1 MGTPNFA
8 QMTSTELREYLKK
21 HPNDKQAFH
30 ARMDKIYA
38 NPNSTW
44 YASQDIAG
52 EEELRKAI
60 EKERQCD
67 DSTY

>member
-1 MGTPNFA
+1 MGTPNFE
-8 QMTSTELREYLKK
+8 QMSSTELRDYLKK
-21 HPNDKQAFH
+21 HPNDTQAFH

-44 YASQDIAG
+44 YASQDTVG

-60 EKERQCD
+60 ERKRQSQD
-67 DSTY
+67 DAA